1 MFESSLKKRLNLVE
15 ILKYLDNLCLL
26 FQSENNN
33 IAGVKVH
40 LIEMKIS
47 KKFWDENR
55 LESLQQSG

>member
-1 MFESSLKKRLNLVE
+1 MFKSSLKKRLNLVE

-33 IAGVKVH
+33 TAGVKVH

-47 KKFWDENR
+47 KKF
-55 LESLQQSG
+55 